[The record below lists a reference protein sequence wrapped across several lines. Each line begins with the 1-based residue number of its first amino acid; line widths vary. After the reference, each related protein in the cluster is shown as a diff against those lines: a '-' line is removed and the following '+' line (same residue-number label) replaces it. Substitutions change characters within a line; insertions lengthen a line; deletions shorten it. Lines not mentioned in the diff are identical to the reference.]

1 MEITKAAL
9 DALYTAVKLNFNE
22 GRGTYNPLYEKIA
35 TIVQSTTATE
45 SYAWL
50 GEFTRLKEWV
60 GDRVVEQMK
69 VHNYSISN
77 VKYEATEGIKA
88 EYIEDDTYG
97 VLMPKFQDMGYAAA
111 THPDELVFALLATG
125 FSSLCYDGQNFFDTD
140 HPVGDDAV
148 SVSNVLLPAE
158 GEEAVAPWFL
168 LDTSRPL
175 KPMIFQKRRDYRL
188 QAKTDAGNSDHVF
201 IKDEY
206 LYGVDAR
213 VNAGFG
219 FWQQA
224 FAGKVALTDA
234 SFDAAVEA
242 MMSVKSDKGRPL
254 GIMPTLLVVGPSNRA
269 AAKRVIEAEQKA
281 QGESNTNFKAV
292 EVLVVP
298 WLA

>member
-1 MEITKAAL
+1 MDITKAAL

-22 GRGTYNPLYEKIA
+22 GRNTYTPLYEKIA